1 MKYMKFF
8 KEKLNKKIF
17 IGICISLFV
26 IVLGLFVYTGRAY
39 GSQAMNA
46 MYLSAEFKGEYKI
59 ADGDW
64 QPYVKGKHIPADKG
78 DVTLKG
84 CFQLFFPTT
93 GEVLGKAPEGTI
105 LAFYFNHIGGEVS
118 EGTDEFRPFDAES
131 NLIGEDLCGKLY
143 IGYVCKGADEITIRL
158 KNPHKFGNP
167 RAVDDFLDNL
177 STYGGTD
184 FERDTLNRGSTH
196 RILGIALVL
205 FAFMLLGTAIFSM
218 LIHIK
223 GSSNLWLVGFG
234 VFCAGIYFL
243 FKAHGV
249 MFFSEIIKFNTRMV
263 VGSMMLYML
272 AITAVTVGWLQET
285 AKKAGNFLT
294 FFTLLS
300 DMTLMMIPVFSDIKF
315 YDILPAWALVQGVTC
330 VVTIVLFALGIAKR
344 TKNEKIICSFSV
356 LPMISFIFDV
366 MGTRLGLWQG
376 GLVSEIVFIAIFA
389 LSLVVLLKV
398 VPQNL
403 NAAIRARELEA
414 EKMILNAKLAE
425 SRIATMISQIQPHF
439 IYNTLGTIEQLC
451 ITEPKEASKLVRNFS
466 LYLRGNFSELDNVKP
481 IRFSEEMNHVKH
493 YTDIEQV
500 RFPDMT
506 IQYDLRSVEFLLPAL
521 SVQPL
526 VENAIKHGLMGLEE
540 GGIVTISAYET
551 NEYYVV
557 EVTDDG
563 VGFDMNAGYDET
575 KHVGIKNIR
584 GRIEAMCGGTLT
596 IESEIGKG
604 TKATIRIP
612 REAAENDSDNG

>member
-1 MKYMKFF
+1 MKFL
-8 KEKLNKKIF
+8 KEKSNKKIF
-17 IGICISLFV
+17 IGICISLLA
-26 IVLGLFVYTGRAY
+26 IVLCFFVYTGRDY
-39 GSQAMNA
+39 GNQAMNA
-46 MYLSAEFKGEYKI
+46 LYLSAEFQGEYKVS
-59 ADGDW
+59 DGDW
-64 QPYVKGKHIPADKG
+64 QPYVKGEHIPANKG

-84 CFQLFFPTT
+84 NFQLFVPTT
-93 GEVLGKAPEGTI
+93 GEIVGNAQEGTI

-118 EGTDEFRPFDAES
+118 EGGEEFRPFDAES
-131 NLIGEDLCGKLY
+131 NLVGEDLCGKMY
-143 IGYVCKGADEITIRL
+143 IGYECKGAEEIQIRL

-167 RAVDDFLDNL
+167 GAVDDFLNNL

-184 FERDTLNRGSTH
+184 FERDMLNRGSAH
-196 RILGIALVL
+196 RILGIALIL
-205 FAFMLLGTAIFSM
+205 FAFMLLGTSIFSM

-223 GSSNLWLVGFG
+223 GSSNLWFVGFC

-249 MFFSEIIKFNTRMV
+249 MFFSEIIKFNTRML

-272 AITAVTVGWLQET
+272 AITAVIACFLQGKAKRIGSSLTVFALFSNLAFMMT
-285 AKKAGNFLT
+285 P
-294 FFTLLS
+294 LLFN
-300 DMTLMMIPVFSDIKF
+300 VKF
-315 YDILPAWALVQGVTC
+315 YDTLPVWGAVQSAICIVM
-330 VVTIVLFALGIAKR
+330 VVLLALGFAKAD
-344 TKNEKIICSFSV
+344 KNEKIFSFFGMLS
-356 LPMISFIFDV
+356 MISFIFDV
-366 MGTRLGLWQG
+366 AGTGLGLWQG
-376 GLVSEIVFIAIFA
+376 GLVSEVVFLLIFVA
-389 LSLVVLLKV
+389 SLIVLLKV

-403 NAAIRARELEA
+403 NASIRARELEA
-414 EKMILNAKLAE
+414 EKIILNAELTE
-425 SRIATMISQIQPHF
+425 SRISTMISQIQPHF

-451 ITEPKEASKLVRNFS
+451 ITEPKAASKLVRNFS
-466 LYLRGNFSELDNVKP
+466 LYLRGNFSELDNAKP
-481 IRFSEEMNHVKH
+481 ITFSREMNHVKY

-551 NEYYVV
+551 EKYYVV

-584 GRIEAMCGGTLT
+584 GRIEAMCAGTLT
-596 IESEIGKG
+596 IESKIGSG
-604 TKATIRIP
+604 TKATIKIP
-612 REAAENDSDNG
+612 KEAIENDSNNS

>member
-1 MKYMKFF
+1 MKSL

-17 IGICISLFV
+17 IGICISLLAV
-26 IVLGLFVYTGRAY
+26 VLCFFVYTGRDY

-46 MYLSAEFKGEYKI
+46 LYLSAEFQGEYKV

-64 QPYVKGKHIPADKG
+64 QPYIKGEHIPADKG
-78 DVTLKG
+78 DVTLRG
-84 CFQLFFPTT
+84 NFQLYVPTT
-93 GEVLGKAPEGTI
+93 GEVVGNASEGTI

-118 EGTDEFRPFDAES
+118 EGGEEFRPFDAES
-131 NLIGEDLCGKLY
+131 NLIGEDLCGKMY
-143 IGYVCKGADEITIRL
+143 IGYECKGAEEITIKL

-167 RAVDDFLDNL
+167 GAVDDFLNNL
-177 STYGGTD
+177 NTYGGTD
-184 FERDTLNRGSTH
+184 FERDTLNRGSLH
-196 RILGIALVL
+196 RILGIALIL
-205 FAFMLLGTAIFSM
+205 FAFMILGTAIFSM

-223 GSSNLWLVGFG
+223 GSKNLWLVGSG

-249 MFFSEIIKFNTRMV
+249 MFFSEIIKFNTRMMI
-263 VGSMMLYML
+263 GSMMLYML
-272 AITAVTVGWLQET
+272 AITAVIADWLQGK
-285 AKKAGNFLT
+285 AKMVGSSLTVFALFSNLVFMMAPEFL
-294 FFTLLS
+294 
-300 DMTLMMIPVFSDIKF
+300 DVKF
-315 YDILPAWALVQGVTC
+315 YDTLPVWVALQSAIC
-330 VVTIVLFALGIAKR
+330 VVMIVLLALRFAKGD
-344 TKNEKIICSFSV
+344 KNAKIISFFAM
-356 LPMISFIFDV
+356 LPMISFIIDV
-366 MGTRLGLWQG
+366 TGIDFGLWQG
-376 GLVSEIVFIAIFA
+376 GLISEATFILIFA
-389 LSLVVLLKV
+389 FSLIVLLKV

-414 EKMILNAKLAE
+414 EKMILNAELTE

-466 LYLRGNFSELDNVKP
+466 LYLRGNFSELDNAKP
-481 IRFSEEMNHVKH
+481 IRFSQEMNHVKH

-551 NEYYVV
+551 KESYVV

-584 GRIEAMCGGTLT
+584 GRIEAMCGGALT

-612 REAAENDSDNG
+612 KEAGEYDSNNS

>member
-1 MKYMKFF
+1 MKSI

-17 IGICISLFV
+17 IGICISLV
-26 IVLGLFVYTGRAY
+26 AIVLCFFVYTGRDY
-39 GSQAMNA
+39 GNQAMNA
-46 MYLSAEFKGEYKI
+46 LYLSAEFRGEYKV

-64 QPYVKGKHIPADKG
+64 KPYVKGEHIPADKG

-84 CFQLFFPTT
+84 NFQLFVPTT
-93 GEVLGKAPEGTI
+93 GEVVGNATEGTI

-118 EGTDEFRPFDAES
+118 EGGEELRPFDAES
-131 NLIGEDLCGKLY
+131 NLIGEDLCGKMY
-143 IGYVCKGADEITIRL
+143 IGYECKGAEEITIKL

-167 RAVDDFLDNL
+167 GAVDDFLNNL

-184 FERDTLNRGSTH
+184 FERDTLNRGSAH
-196 RILGIALVL
+196 RILGIALIL
-205 FAFMLLGTAIFSM
+205 FAFMILGTAIFSM

-223 GSSNLWLVGFG
+223 GSKNLWLVGLG
-234 VFCAGIYFL
+234 VFSAGVYFL

-249 MFFSEIIKFNTRMV
+249 MFFSEIIKFNTRML

-272 AITAVTVGWLQET
+272 AITAVTVGFLQGK
-285 AKKAGNFLT
+285 AKIVGSSLT
-294 FFTLLS
+294 VIALFS
-300 DMTLMMIPVFSDIKF
+300 DLALMMAPIVSDVKF
-315 YDILPAWALVQGVTC
+315 YDTLPVWSAVQSVICIVMTVLLALR
-330 VVTIVLFALGIAKR
+330 FAKGD
-344 TKNEKIICSFSV
+344 KNEKMLVVFGV
-356 LPMISFIFDV
+356 LPMLSFIVDV
-366 MGTRLGLWQG
+366 TGTGLGLATG
-376 GLVSEIVFIAIFA
+376 GIVSEIVFILIFA
-389 LSLVVLLKV
+389 FSLIVLLKV

-403 NAAIRARELEA
+403 NATIRARELET
-414 EKMILNAKLAE
+414 EKMILNAKLTE

-466 LYLRGNFSELDNVKP
+466 LYLRGNFGELDNAKP
-481 IRFSEEMNHVKH
+481 ITFSQEMNHVKH

-551 NEYYVV
+551 KEYYVV

-563 VGFDMNAGYDET
+563 VGFDMDAGYDET
-575 KHVGIKNIR
+575 KHVGMKNIR
-584 GRIEAMCGGTLT
+584 GRIEAMCGGSLT

-612 REAAENDSDNG
+612 KEATENDSNNG

>member
-1 MKYMKFF
+1 MKSIKQNT
-8 KEKLNKKIF
+8 NKKIF
-17 IGICISLFV
+17 IGICISLLA
-26 IVLGLFVYTGRAY
+26 IVLCFFVYAGRDY

-46 MYLSAEFKGEYKI
+46 LYLSAEFQGEYKV

-64 QPYVKGKHIPADKG
+64 YPYVKGEHIPADKG
-78 DVTLKG
+78 EVTLKG
-84 CFQLFFPTT
+84 NFQLFVPTT
-93 GEVLGKAPEGTI
+93 GEIVGKPSEGTI

-118 EGTDEFRPFDAES
+118 EGGEEFRLFDAES
-131 NLIGEDLCGKLY
+131 NLIGEDMCGKMY
-143 IGYVCKGADEITIRL
+143 IGYVCKGAEEFTIKL

-167 RAVDDFLDNL
+167 GAVDDFLNNL

-184 FERDTLNRGSTH
+184 FERDTLNRGSAH
-196 RILGIALVL
+196 RILGIALIL

-223 GSSNLWLVGFG
+223 GNSNLWLVGFC

-249 MFFSEIIKFNTRMV
+249 MFFSEIIKFNTRML

-272 AITAVTVGWLQET
+272 AITAVITGWLGGK
-285 AKKAGNFLT
+285 AKRVGINLT
-294 FFTLLS
+294 VFALFSNLAF
-300 DMTLMMIPVFSDIKF
+300 MMAPAFSDVKF
-315 YDILPAWALVQGVTC
+315 YDTLPVWSAVQGVIC
-330 VVTIVLFALGIAKR
+330 IVMIVLLALHFAKGD
-344 TKNEKIICSFSV
+344 KNEKILSSFGM
-356 LPMISFIFDV
+356 LPMISYIIDV
-366 MGTRLGLWQG
+366 AGTGFGLWQG
-376 GLVSEIVFIAIFA
+376 GLISEVVFTLVFVA
-389 LSLVVLLKV
+389 SLIVLLKV

-403 NAAIRARELEA
+403 NAAIIARELEA
-414 EKMILNAKLAE
+414 EKMILNAKLTE
-425 SRIATMISQIQPHF
+425 SRISTMISQIQPHF

-451 ITEPKEASKLVRNFS
+451 ITEPKAASKLVRNFS
-466 LYLRGNFSELDNVKP
+466 LYLRGNFSELDNAKP
-481 IRFSEEMNHVKH
+481 ITFSQEMNHVKH

-540 GGIVTISAYET
+540 GGIVTISAYEAKK
-551 NEYYVV
+551 YYMV

-563 VGFDMNAGYDET
+563 VGFDMSAGYDET

-596 IESEIGKG
+596 IESKIGSG
-604 TKATIRIP
+604 TKATLRIP
-612 REAAENDSDNG
+612 KEATENDSNNS

>member
-1 MKYMKFF
+1 MKTVKEAF
-8 KEKLNKKIF
+8 KNKIF
-17 IGICISLFV
+17 IGICISLLA
-26 IVLGLFVYTGRAY
+26 IVLCFFVYTGRNY

-46 MYLSAEFKGEYKI
+46 LYLSAEFQGEYKV

-64 QPYVKGKHIPADKG
+64 QPYVKGQHIPANKG

-84 CFQLFFPTT
+84 HFQLFVPTT
-93 GEVLGKAPEGTI
+93 GEIVGNAEEGTV

-118 EGTDEFRPFDAES
+118 EGGDDFRPFDAEYD
-131 NLIGEDLCGKLY
+131 LIGEDLCGEMY
-143 IGYVCKGADEITIRL
+143 IGYVCKGADEITIKL
-158 KNPHKFGNP
+158 KNPHKFGNAE
-167 RAVDDFLDNL
+167 AVDDFLNNL

-184 FERDTLNRGSTH
+184 FERDTLNRGSFH
-196 RILGIALVL
+196 RILGIALIL

-223 GSSNLWLVGFG
+223 GSKNLWLVGFG

-249 MFFSEIIKFNTRMV
+249 MFFSEIIKFNTRMMI
-263 VGSMMLYML
+263 GSMMLYML
-272 AITAVTVGWLQET
+272 AITAIIAGWLQGGT
-285 AKKAGNFLT
+285 KKVGISLAVIA
-294 FFTLLS
+294 LLS
-300 DMTLMMIPVFSDIKF
+300 ILSCMIAPTVTDVKF
-315 YDILPAWALVQGVTC
+315 YDTLPVWSAVQSVIC
-330 VVTIVLFALGIAKR
+330 IVMIVLLALHFAKGD
-344 TKNEKIICSFSV
+344 KNEKILSV
-356 LPMISFIFDV
+356 FGILPMLSFILDSF
-366 MGTRLGLWQG
+366 GKGFGLWQG
-376 GLVSEIVFIAIFA
+376 GLISEDIFILVFVVSLI
-389 LSLVVLLKV
+389 VLLRV

-403 NAAIRARELEA
+403 NGAIRARELEA
-414 EKMILNAKLAE
+414 EKMILNAKLTE

-451 ITEPKEASKLVRNFS
+451 ITEPKAASKLVRNFS
-466 LYLRGNFSELDNVKP
+466 LYLRGNFSELDNAKP
-481 IRFSEEMNHVKH
+481 IRFSQEMNHVKH

-551 NEYYVV
+551 KESYVV

-563 VGFDMNAGYDET
+563 VGFDMSVGYDET

-596 IESEIGKG
+596 IESEIGSG
-604 TKATIRIP
+604 TKATIKIP
-612 REAAENDSDNG
+612 KEAQDYDSNNS

>member
-1 MKYMKFF
+1 MNAMKLK
-8 KEKLNKKIF
+8 KENLKNRIF
-17 IGICISLFV
+17 VGICISLLV
-26 IVLGLFVYTGRAY
+26 IVLCTFVYTGRNF
-39 GSQAMNA
+39 GNQAMNA
-46 MYLSAEFKGEYKI
+46 MYLSAEFQGEYKV

-64 QPYVKGKHIPADKG
+64 QPYVKGKHIPANQG

-84 CFQLFFPTT
+84 NFKLFVPTS
-93 GEVLGKAPEGTI
+93 GEVVGNASEGTI
-105 LAFYFNHIGGEVS
+105 LAFYFNHIGGEIS
-118 EGTDEFRPFDAES
+118 EDGETFRPFDAES
-131 NLIGEDLCGKLY
+131 NLIGEDLCGKMY
-143 IGYVCKGADEITIRL
+143 IGYECTGAEEITIRL

-167 RAVDDFLDNL
+167 DAVDDFLNNL
-177 STYGGTD
+177 STYGGTV
-184 FERDTLNRGSTH
+184 FERDTLNRGSAH
-196 RILGIALVL
+196 RILGIALIL

-223 GSSNLWLVGFG
+223 ESKNLWLVGFG
-234 VFCAGIYFL
+234 TFSAGIYFL

-263 VGSMMLYML
+263 TGSMMLYML
-272 AITAVTVGWLQET
+272 PVTAVIATWLKDKSKTVGNILT
-285 AKKAGNFLT
+285 AIALFLNLACMLAPT
-294 FFTLLS
+294 
-300 DMTLMMIPVFSDIKF
+300 VSDIKF
-315 YDILPAWALVQGVTC
+315 YDTLPVWASVQSVIC
-330 VVTIVLFALGIAKR
+330 VAMAVLLAIRIAKGE
-344 TKNEKIICSFSV
+344 KGEKILAAFAM
-356 LPMISFIFDV
+356 LPMISFVIDAL
-366 MGTRLGLWQG
+366 GTWFGLWQG
-376 GLVSEIVFIAIFA
+376 GIVSEFVFIVIFVA
-389 LSLVVLLKV
+389 SLIVLLKV

-414 EKMILNAKLAE
+414 EKMILNAKLTE
-425 SRIATMISQIQPHF
+425 NRIATMISQIQPHF

-481 IRFSEEMNHVKH
+481 IRFSQEMNHVKH

-526 VENAIKHGLMGLEE
+526 VENAIKHGLMGLEK
-540 GGIVTISAYET
+540 GGIVTISAFET
-551 NEYYVV
+551 DDSYFV

-575 KHVGIKNIR
+575 RHVGIKNIR

-596 IESEIGKG
+596 IESQIGKG

-612 REAAENDSDNG
+612 KEGTENDSNNS

>member
-1 MKYMKFF
+1 MKPT
-8 KEKLNKKIF
+8 KETTKKKIW
-17 IGICISLFV
+17 IGICVSLLA
-26 IVLGLFVYTGRAY
+26 IVLCFFICAGREY

-46 MYLSAEFKGEYKI
+46 MYLSARFQGEYQI
-59 ADGDW
+59 GDGVW
-64 QPYVKGKHIPADKG
+64 KPYVEGEHIPANQG

-84 CFQLFFPTT
+84 HFQLYVPTT
-93 GEVLGKAPEGTI
+93 GEIVGKAEEGTV

-118 EGTDEFRPFDAES
+118 ESGGEFRPFDAE
-131 NLIGEDLCGKLY
+131 IDIAGEDMCGEMY
-143 IGYVCKGADEITIRL
+143 IGYVCQGAEEITIKL
-158 KNPHKFGNP
+158 KNPHSFGNP
-167 RAVDDFLDNL
+167 NAVDDFLNHL

-184 FERDTLNRGSTH
+184 FERDMLNRGGMD
-196 RILGIALVL
+196 RIFGIVL
-205 FAFMLLGTAIFSM
+205 ILFSFMVLGTAIFAM

-223 GSSNLWLVGFG
+223 GNGKLWLIGFS

-249 MFFSEIIKFNTRMV
+249 MFFSEIIKFNTRML

-272 AITAVTVGWLQET
+272 AITTVIAGLLRDK
-285 AKKAGNFLT
+285 AKKVGIGLT
-294 FFTLLS
+294 
-300 DMTLMMIPVFSDIKF
+300 VFVLFANMAFMLAPAVFHIKF
-315 YDILPAWALVQGVTC
+315 YDTLPAWSAVQS
-330 VVTIVLFALGIAKR
+330 VVCFVMIVLLARCFAKGN
-344 TKNEKIICSFSV
+344 KNEKLLSV
-356 LPMISFIFDV
+356 FGMLLMISFVLDV
-366 MGTRLGLWQG
+366 AGTGLGFWQG
-376 GLVSEIVFIAIFA
+376 GMISVVVFILLFLA
-389 LSLVVLLKV
+389 SLILLLKI

-403 NAAIRARELEA
+403 NAAIRARELET

-425 SRIATMISQIQPHF
+425 SRISTMISQIQPHF

-481 IRFSEEMNHVKH
+481 IPFSQEMNHVKH

-551 NEYYVV
+551 KESYVV

-563 VGFDMNAGYDET
+563 VGFDMNVGYDET

-584 GRIEAMCGGTLT
+584 GRIEAMCAGTLT
-596 IESEIGKG
+596 IESELGKG

-612 REAAENDSDNG
+612 REVAEHDRNYRG

>member
-1 MKYMKFF
+1 MKS
-8 KEKLNKKIF
+8 NKDNLKNRIF
-17 IGICISLFV
+17 IGICISLLA
-26 IVLGLFVYTGRAY
+26 IVLCTFVYTGRNY

-46 MYLSAEFKGEYKI
+46 LYLSVEFQGEYKV

-64 QPYVKGKHIPADKG
+64 QPYVKGQHIPANKG

-84 CFQLFFPTT
+84 HFQLFVPTT
-93 GEVLGKAPEGTI
+93 GEIVGNAQEGTV

-118 EGTDEFRPFDAES
+118 EGGEEFRPFDAEYD
-131 NLIGEDLCGKLY
+131 LIGEDLCGKMY
-143 IGYVCKGADEITIRL
+143 IGYECKGADEITIRL
-158 KNPHKFGNP
+158 KNPHKFGNSGT
-167 RAVDDFLDNL
+167 VDDFLNNL

-184 FERDTLNRGSTH
+184 FERDTLNRGSAH
-196 RILGIALVL
+196 RILGIALIL

-223 GSSNLWLVGFG
+223 GSSNLWLIGTG

-249 MFFSEIIKFNTRMV
+249 MFFSEIIKFNTRMMI
-263 VGSMMLYML
+263 GSMMLYML
-272 AITAVTVGWLQET
+272 AITAIIASWLQGGT
-285 AKKAGNFLT
+285 KKVGISLAVLA
-294 FFTLLS
+294 LLS
-300 DMTLMMIPVFSDIKF
+300 ILSCMIAPTVTDVKF
-315 YDILPAWALVQGVTC
+315 YDTLPVWSSVQSVICIVMTVLLALHFAKGNKSEKILSTFGILPMLSF
-330 VVTIVLFALGIAKR
+330 VLD
-344 TKNEKIICSFSV
+344 SF
-356 LPMISFIFDV
+356 
-366 MGTRLGLWQG
+366 GTGFGLWQG
-376 GLVSEIVFIAIFA
+376 GLISEVVFILIFVA
-389 LSLVVLLKV
+389 SLIVLLKV

-414 EKMILNAKLAE
+414 EKMILNAKLTE

-481 IRFSEEMNHVKH
+481 IRFSQEMNHVKH

-551 NEYYVV
+551 EKYYVV

-596 IESEIGKG
+596 IESKIGSG
-604 TKATIRIP
+604 TKATIKIP
-612 REAAENDSDNG
+612 KEVAENDSNNS

>member
-1 MKYMKFF
+1 MKFL
-8 KEKLNKKIF
+8 KEKSNKKIL
-17 IGICISLFV
+17 IGICISLLA
-26 IVLGLFVYTGRAY
+26 IVLCFFVYTGRDY
-39 GSQAMNA
+39 GNQAMNA
-46 MYLSAEFKGEYKI
+46 LYLSAEFQGEYKVE
-59 ADGDW
+59 DGNW
-64 QPYVKGKHIPADKG
+64 QPYVKGEHIPADKG

-84 CFQLFFPTT
+84 NFRLFVPTT
-93 GEVLGKAPEGTI
+93 GEIVGIAQEGTV

-118 EGTDEFRPFDAES
+118 EGGEEFRPFDAES
-131 NLIGEDLCGKLY
+131 NLIGEDLCGKMY
-143 IGYVCKGADEITIRL
+143 IGYVLSGADEITIRL
-158 KNPHKFGNP
+158 KNPHKFGNAG
-167 RAVDDFLDNL
+167 AVDDFLNNL
-177 STYGGTD
+177 NTYGGTD
-184 FERDTLNRGSTH
+184 FERDMLNRGSAH
-196 RILGIALVL
+196 RILGIALIL

-223 GSSNLWLVGFG
+223 GNSNLWLVGLC
-234 VFCAGIYFL
+234 VFCAGVYFL

-249 MFFSEIIKFNTRMV
+249 MFFSEIIKFNTRMTIC
-263 VGSMMLYML
+263 SMMLYML
-272 AITAVTVGWLQET
+272 AITAVIVGWLQGR
-285 AKKAGNFLT
+285 AKKIGISLAVFAL
-294 FFTLLS
+294 FSILAF
-300 DMTLMMIPVFSDIKF
+300 MMAPEFSDVKF
-315 YDILPAWALVQGVTC
+315 YDTLPVWSAVQSVICFVMIILLV
-330 VVTIVLFALGIAKR
+330 LHFAKGD
-344 TKNEKIICSFSV
+344 KNEKLLASFGV
-356 LPMISFIFDV
+356 LPMISFILDV
-366 MGTRLGLWQG
+366 AGTGLSLWQG
-376 GLVSEIVFIAIFA
+376 GLISEGIFILIFVA
-389 LSLVVLLKV
+389 SLIVLLKV

-414 EKMILNAKLAE
+414 EKMILNAKLTE

-451 ITEPKEASKLVRNFS
+451 ITEPKAASKLVRNFS
-466 LYLRGNFSELDNVKP
+466 LYLRGNFSELDNAKP
-481 IRFSEEMNHVKH
+481 ITFSQEMNHVKH

-551 NEYYVV
+551 EKYYVV

-584 GRIEAMCGGTLT
+584 GRIETMCGGSLN
-596 IESEIGKG
+596 IESKIGSG
-604 TKATIRIP
+604 TRATIKIP
-612 REAAENDSDNG
+612 KEAQDCDSDNS

>member
-1 MKYMKFF
+1 MKFT
-8 KEKLNKKIF
+8 KEKINKKIF
-17 IGICISLFV
+17 IGICISLLA
-26 IVLGLFVYTGRAY
+26 IVLCFFVYTGRDY

-46 MYLSAEFKGEYKI
+46 LYFSAEFQGEYKV

-64 QPYVKGKHIPADKG
+64 QPYVKGQHIPANKG

-84 CFQLFFPTT
+84 HFQLFVPTT
-93 GEVLGKAPEGTI
+93 GEIVGNAQEGTV
-105 LAFYFNHIGGEVS
+105 LAFYFNHIAGEVS
-118 EGTDEFRPFDAES
+118 EGGKTFRPFDAEYD
-131 NLIGEDLCGKLY
+131 LIGEDLCGKMY
-143 IGYVCKGADEITIRL
+143 IGYECKGAEEITIKL

-167 RAVDDFLDNL
+167 GAVDDFLNNL

-184 FERDTLNRGSTH
+184 FERDTLNRGSFH
-196 RILGIALVL
+196 RILGIALIL

-218 LIHIK
+218 LIRIK
-223 GSSNLWLVGFG
+223 GSKNLWLVGFG

-263 VGSMMLYML
+263 TGSMMLYML
-272 AITAVTVGWLQET
+272 SITAVIADWLQGK
-285 AKKAGNFLT
+285 AKRVGSCLT
-294 FFTLLS
+294 VLALLS
-300 DMTLMMIPVFSDIKF
+300 NMALMMAPVFSDVKF
-315 YDILPAWALVQGVTC
+315 YDTLPVWATVQSAVC
-330 VVTIVLFALGIAKR
+330 IAMIVLLALRFAKGD
-344 TKNEKIICSFSV
+344 KNAKIISFFAM

-366 MGTRLGLWQG
+366 AGTGLSLWQG
-376 GLVSEIVFIAIFA
+376 GLISEATFILIFA
-389 LSLVVLLKV
+389 FSLIVLLKV

-414 EKMILNAKLAE
+414 EKMILNAKLTE

-466 LYLRGNFSELDNVKP
+466 LYLRGNFSELDNAKP
-481 IRFSEEMNHVKH
+481 IRFSQEMNHVKH

-551 NEYYVV
+551 ENSYVV

-575 KHVGIKNIR
+575 RHVGIKNIR
-584 GRIEAMCGGTLT
+584 GRIEAMCNGTLT

-604 TKATIRIP
+604 AKATIRIP
-612 REAAENDSDNG
+612 KEAGDYDSNNS

>member
-1 MKYMKFF
+1 MKYFNENMK
-8 KEKLNKKIF
+8 NKIF
-17 IGICISLFV
+17 AGICIFIFAIILCV
-26 IVLGLFVYTGRAY
+26 FVYTGRNY

-46 MYLSAEFKGEYKI
+46 LYLSAEFKGEYKV

-64 QPYVKGKHIPADKG
+64 NPYVKGKHIPSDKG

-84 CFQLFFPTT
+84 NFQLFVPTT
-93 GEVLGKAPEGTI
+93 GEVVGNASEGTI

-118 EGTDEFRPFDAES
+118 EGGEEFRPFDTES
-131 NLIGEDLCGKLY
+131 NLIGEDLCGKMY
-143 IGYVCKGADEITIRL
+143 IGYVCKGAKEIIIKL
-158 KNPHKFGNP
+158 KNPHKFGNSG
-167 RAVDDFLDNL
+167 AVDDFLNNL

-184 FERDTLNRGSTH
+184 FERDTLNRGSAH
-196 RILGIALVL
+196 RILGIALIL
-205 FAFMLLGTAIFSM
+205 FAFMILGTAIFSM

-223 GSSNLWLVGFG
+223 GSKNLWLVGFG

-249 MFFSEIIKFNTRMV
+249 MFFSEIIKFNTRML
-263 VGSMMLYML
+263 VGSTMLYML
-272 AITAVTVGWLQET
+272 AITAVTSIWLRGKAKIT
-285 AKKAGNFLT
+285 AHILT
-294 FFTLLS
+294 AFDLFS
-300 DMTLMMIPVFSDIKF
+300 NAAFMMAPIISDIKF
-315 YDILPAWALVQGVTC
+315 YDTLPLWAGVQGVIC
-330 VVTIVLFALGIAKR
+330 VVMIVLIALRFAKGDK
-344 TKNEKIICSFSV
+344 KVKIISIFFM
-356 LPMISFIFDV
+356 LPMISFILDIIGVRF
-366 MGTRLGLWQG
+366 GLCQS
-376 GLVSEIVFIAIFA
+376 GLVSEITFILIFVV
-389 LSLVVLLKV
+389 SLVVLLKV

-403 NAAIRARELEA
+403 NATIRARELEA
-414 EKMILNAKLAE
+414 EKMILNAKLTE

-451 ITEPKEASKLVRNFS
+451 ITDSGEASKLVRNFS
-466 LYLRGNFSELDNVKP
+466 LYLRGNFSELDNAKP
-481 IRFSEEMNHVKH
+481 IRFSQEMNHVKH

-500 RFPDMT
+500 RFPDIT

-526 VENAIKHGLMGLEE
+526 VENAIKHGLMGLEK

-551 NEYYVV
+551 EDSYVV

-563 VGFDMNAGYDET
+563 VGFDMDAGYDET
-575 KHVGIKNIR
+575 RHVGIKNIR
-584 GRIEAMCGGTLT
+584 GRIDAMCNGTLT

-612 REAAENDSDNG
+612 REAKKNDSNNS

>member
-1 MKYMKFF
+1 MKFI
-8 KEKLNKKIF
+8 KDKLNEKIF
-17 IGICISLFV
+17 VGICISLLAV
-26 IVLGLFVYTGRAY
+26 VLCFFVYTGRDY
-39 GSQAMNA
+39 GNQAMNA
-46 MYLSAEFKGEYKI
+46 LYLSAEFQGEYKV
-59 ADGDW
+59 ADGEW
-64 QPYVKGKHIPADKG
+64 QPYVKGEHIPADKG

-84 CFQLFFPTT
+84 NFQLFVPTT
-93 GEVLGKAPEGTI
+93 GEIVGNAQEGTV

-118 EGTDEFRPFDAES
+118 EDGKNFRPFDAES
-131 NLIGEDLCGKLY
+131 NLIGEDLCGKMY
-143 IGYVCKGADEITIRL
+143 IGYVCSGADEITIRL
-158 KNPHKFGNP
+158 KNPHKFGNSE
-167 RAVDDFLDNL
+167 AVDDFLNNL

-184 FERDTLNRGSTH
+184 FERDTLNRGSAH
-196 RILGIALVL
+196 RIFGIALIL

-223 GSSNLWLVGFG
+223 GIKNLWLVGFG
-234 VFCAGIYFL
+234 IFCAGIYFL

-249 MFFSEIIKFNTRMV
+249 MFFSEIIKFNTRMLV
-263 VGSMMLYML
+263 ASMMLYMFT
-272 AITAVTVGWLQET
+272 ITAVIAGWLEG
-285 AKKAGNFLT
+285 KSKLVGSSLT
-294 FFTLLS
+294 VFSLFSNLAFMLT
-300 DMTLMMIPVFSDIKF
+300 PVFSDIKF
-315 YDILPAWALVQGVTC
+315 YDTLPIWSALQSVICIVMT
-330 VVTIVLFALGIAKR
+330 VLIVLHFIKGA
-344 TKNEKIICSFSV
+344 KNEKMLSV
-356 LPMISFIFDV
+356 IGILPMISFVLDSF
-366 MGTRLGLWQG
+366 GTGFGFWQG
-376 GLVSEIVFIAIFA
+376 GLVSEVTFILIFA
-389 LSLVVLLKV
+389 FSLIILLKF

-403 NAAIRARELEA
+403 NGAIRARELEA
-414 EKMILNAKLAE
+414 EKMILNAKLTE

-451 ITEPKEASKLVRNFS
+451 ITEPDAASKLVRNFS
-466 LYLRGNFSELDNVKP
+466 LYLRGNFSELDNAKP
-481 IRFSEEMNHVKH
+481 IRFSQEMNHVKH

-526 VENAIKHGLMGLEE
+526 VENAIKHGLMGLEK

-551 NEYYVV
+551 EKFYVV

-563 VGFDMNAGYDET
+563 VGFDMSAGYDES

-584 GRIEAMCGGTLT
+584 GRIEAMCDGTLT

-612 REAAENDSDNG
+612 REETENDSNNS

>member
-1 MKYMKFF
+1 MKSN
-8 KEKLNKKIF
+8 KENLSNKIF
-17 IGICISLFV
+17 VGICIFLLA
-26 IVLGLFVYTGRAY
+26 IVLCTFVYTGRQY
-39 GSQAMNA
+39 GGQAMNA
-46 MYLSAEFKGEYKI
+46 MYLSAEFQGEYKV

-64 QPYVKGKHIPADKG
+64 QPYVKGKHIPANKG

-84 CFQLFFPTT
+84 HFQLFVPTT
-93 GEVLGKAPEGTI
+93 GEIVGIAEEGTV

-118 EGTDEFRPFDAES
+118 EDGKNFRPFDAEFD
-131 NLIGEDLCGKLY
+131 LIGEDLCGKMY
-143 IGYVCKGADEITIRL
+143 IGYECSGDEEITIRL

-167 RAVDDFLDNL
+167 GAVDDFFNNL

-184 FERDTLNRGSTH
+184 FERDTLNRGSFY
-196 RILGIALVL
+196 RILGIALIL
-205 FAFMLLGTAIFSM
+205 FSFMILGTAIFSM

-223 GSSNLWLVGFG
+223 ESKNLWFVGVGTFS
-234 VFCAGIYFL
+234 VGIYFL
-243 FKAHGV
+243 FNAHGV
-249 MFFSEIIKFNTRMV
+249 VYFSEIIKFNTRMV
-263 VGSMMLYML
+263 AGSIMLYML
-272 AITAVTVGWLQET
+272 SITAVITEWLKGKSKIIGSSLTVFAL
-285 AKKAGNFLT
+285 FSI
-294 FFTLLS
+294 LS
-300 DMTLMMIPVFSDIKF
+300 CMIAPIVSSVKF
-315 YDILPAWALVQGVTC
+315 YDTIPIWALVQSAIC
-330 VVTIVLFALGIAKR
+330 IVMTALLVLRIAKGD
-344 TKNEKIICSFSV
+344 KKEKMISAFAM
-356 LPMISFIFDV
+356 LPMISFIIDV
-366 MGTRLGLWQG
+366 TGIGFGLWQG
-376 GLVSEIVFIAIFA
+376 GIVSEVIFILIFVTA
-389 LSLVVLLKV
+389 VIVLLKV

-403 NAAIRARELEA
+403 NAAIRARKLEA
-414 EKMILNAKLAE
+414 EKLILKAELTE

-451 ITEPKEASKLVRNFS
+451 ITNPAEASKLVRNFS

-481 IRFSEEMNHVKH
+481 IRFSQEMNHVKH

-551 NEYYVV
+551 DDSYIV

-596 IESEIGKG
+596 VESKIGSG
-604 TKATIRIP
+604 TKATIKIP
-612 REAAENDSDNG
+612 KEVTENGSNNG

>member
-1 MKYMKFF
+1 MKSN
-8 KEKLNKKIF
+8 KENLKNKIF
-17 IGICISLFV
+17 IGICISLLA
-26 IVLGLFVYTGRAY
+26 IVLCTFVYSGRNY
-39 GSQAMNA
+39 GNQAMNA
-46 MYLSAEFKGEYKI
+46 LYFSAEFQGEYKV

-84 CFQLFFPTT
+84 NFQLYVPTT
-93 GEVLGKAPEGTI
+93 GEVVGNAAEGI
-105 LAFYFNHIGGEVS
+105 VLAFYFNHIGGEVS
-118 EGTDEFRPFDAES
+118 EGGEEFRPFDAEYE
-131 NLIGEDLCGKLY
+131 LIGEDMCGKMY
-143 IGYVCKGADEITIRL
+143 IGYMCKGADEITIKL
-158 KNPHKFGNP
+158 KNPHKFGNSG
-167 RAVDDFLDNL
+167 AVDDFLNNL

-184 FERDTLNRGSTH
+184 FERDMLNRGSAD
-196 RILGIALVL
+196 RILGIALIL
-205 FAFMLLGTAIFSM
+205 FAFMILGTAIFSM

-223 GSSNLWLVGFG
+223 GSNNLWLIGFS

-263 VGSMMLYML
+263 TGSMMLYML
-272 AITAVTVGWLQET
+272 AIIAVITGWLEGK
-285 AKKAGNFLT
+285 AKIVGT
-294 FFTLLS
+294 SFTVFALVS
-300 DMTLMMIPVFSDIKF
+300 DLAFMMAPEFSDVKF
-315 YDILPAWALVQGVTC
+315 YDTLPVWVTVQSVIC
-330 VVTIVLFALGIAKR
+330 VVMIVLLALRFAKGG
-344 TKNEKIICSFSV
+344 KNEKIISFFGV
-356 LPMISFIFDV
+356 LPMLSFIFDV
-366 MGTRLGLWQG
+366 TGTGLGLWQG
-376 GLVSEIVFIAIFA
+376 GLISEAAFMLIFVFSLIVF
-389 LSLVVLLKV
+389 LKV

-414 EKMILNAKLAE
+414 EKMILNAKLTE
-425 SRIATMISQIQPHF
+425 SRISIMISQIQPHF

-451 ITEPKEASKLVRNFS
+451 ITEPKAASKLVRNFS
-466 LYLRGNFSELDNVKP
+466 LYLRGNFSELDNKKP
-481 IRFSEEMNHVKH
+481 ITFSQEMNHVKY

-551 NEYYVV
+551 EKYYVV

-563 VGFDMNAGYDET
+563 VGFDMNVGYDET

-584 GRIEAMCGGTLT
+584 GRIKAMCGGTLT
-596 IESEIGKG
+596 IESKIGSG

-612 REAAENDSDNG
+612 KEGAENDSNNS

>member
-1 MKYMKFF
+1 MKSNE
-8 KEKLNKKIF
+8 EKLKNRIF
-17 IGICISLFV
+17 ISLCISLLV
-26 IVLGLFVYTGRAY
+26 TVLCFFVYTGRKY

-46 MYLSAEFKGEYKI
+46 LYLSAEFQGEYKV

-64 QPYVKGKHIPADKG
+64 QPYVKGEHIPADKG

-84 CFQLFFPTT
+84 HFQLFVPTT
-93 GEVLGKAPEGTI
+93 GEIVGNASEGTI

-118 EGTDEFRPFDAES
+118 EGGENWRPFDAEYDR
-131 NLIGEDLCGKLY
+131 IGEELCGKMY
-143 IGYVCKGADEITIRL
+143 IGYECRGADEITIKL
-158 KNPHKFGNP
+158 KNPHTFGNP
-167 RAVDDFLDNL
+167 CAVDDFLNNL
-177 STYGGTD
+177 STYGGTA
-184 FERDTLNRGSTH
+184 FERDTLNRGSAD
-196 RILGIALVL
+196 RILGIALIL

-218 LIHIK
+218 LIHIQGNK
-223 GSSNLWLVGFG
+223 NLWLVGVG

-249 MFFSEIIKFNTRMV
+249 MFFSEIIKFNTRMHI
-263 VGSMMLYML
+263 GSMMLYML
-272 AITAVTVGWLQET
+272 AITAVAVGFLVGRAKSAGGCLTVLVL
-285 AKKAGNFLT
+285 F
-294 FFTLLS
+294 S
-300 DMTLMMIPVFSDIKF
+300 DMALMLSPVFSDVKF
-315 YDILPAWALVQGVTC
+315 YDTLPIWSVVQS
-330 VVTIVLFALGIAKR
+330 VVCLSMIVLLAIRFARGDKNAKF
-344 TKNEKIICSFSV
+344 ISFFAM
-356 LPMISFIFDV
+356 LPMISFIADV
-366 MGTRLGLWQG
+366 VGTSLSLWQG
-376 GLVSEIVFIAIFA
+376 GLVSEIVFILIFA
-389 LSLVVLLKV
+389 LSLIVLLKV

-425 SRIATMISQIQPHF
+425 SRISTMISQIQPHF
-439 IYNTLGTIEQLC
+439 VYNTLGTIEQLC
-451 ITEPKEASKLVRNFS
+451 ITEPKAASKLVRNFS
-466 LYLRGNFSELDNVKP
+466 LYLRGNFSELNNAKP
-481 IRFSEEMNHVKH
+481 ITFSQEMNHVKY

-551 NEYYVV
+551 EKHYVV

-563 VGFDMNAGYDET
+563 VGFDMHAGYDET

-596 IESEIGKG
+596 IESKIGSG
-604 TKATIRIP
+604 TKATIKIP
-612 REAAENDSDNG
+612 REGEENDSNNGR

>member
-1 MKYMKFF
+1 MKFL
-8 KEKLNKKIF
+8 KEATLTKSF
-17 IGICISLFV
+17 TAICIFLFAAV
-26 IVLGLFVYTGRAY
+26 ISFFVYTATDY

-46 MYLSAEFKGEYKI
+46 MYLSAEFQGEYKV

-64 QPYVKGKHIPADKG
+64 HPYVKGGHIPADKG

-84 CFQLFFPTT
+84 NFRLFVPTT
-93 GEVLGKAPEGTI
+93 GEVLGTAPEGVV

-118 EGTDEFRPFDAES
+118 EGGQEFRPFDAEYD
-131 NLIGEDLCGKLY
+131 LAGEDMCGKMY
-143 IGYVCKGADEITIRL
+143 IGYECKGADEIVIRL

-167 RAVDDFLDNL
+167 GAVDDFLNNL

-184 FERDTLNRGSTH
+184 FERDVLNRGSAH
-196 RILGIALVL
+196 RIFGIALIL
-205 FAFMLLGTAIFSM
+205 FAFMLMGTAVFSM

-223 GSSNLWLVGFG
+223 DSMHLWVICLG
-234 VFCAGIYFL
+234 VFSAGIYFM

-249 MFFSEIIKFNTRMV
+249 MFFSEIIKFNTRMLI
-263 VGSMMLYML
+263 GSMMLYML
-272 AITAVTVGWLQET
+272 SITAVVSCWLCGKTKKVAVGLTVF
-285 AKKAGNFLT
+285 A
-294 FFTLLS
+294 LLS
-300 DMTLMMIPVFSDIKF
+300 DLAFMMVPVFSDIKF
-315 YDILPAWALVQGVTC
+315 YDILPVWSSVQGIIC
-330 VVTIVLFALGIAKR
+330 VVMIVFLALRFAKGN
-344 TKNEKIICSFSV
+344 KNEKILSAFV
-356 LPMISFIFDV
+356 MLPLISFVFDAA
-366 MGTRLGLWQG
+366 GTGIGLSAGWT
-376 GLVSEIVFIAIFA
+376 VSEAVFIFIFVA
-389 LSLVVLLKV
+389 SVIVLLKV
-398 VPQNL
+398 VPQNM

-414 EKMILNAKLAE
+414 EKVKLTSELTE
-425 SRIATMISQIQPHF
+425 SRIATLISQIQPHF

-451 ITEPKEASKLVRNFS
+451 ITEPSAASKLVRNFS

-481 IRFSEEMNHVKH
+481 IRFSQEMNHVKH

-506 IQYDLRSVEFLLPAL
+506 IRYDLRSVEFLLPAL

-551 NEYYVV
+551 DEFYVV

-563 VGFDMNAGYDET
+563 VGFDMNAGYDEAR
-575 KHVGIKNIR
+575 HVGIKNIR

-612 REAAENDSDNG
+612 KEAAENDSNNS

>member
-1 MKYMKFF
+1 MKSI

-17 IGICISLFV
+17 ICICISLLA
-26 IVLGLFVYTGRAY
+26 IVLCLFVYTGRDY

-46 MYLSAEFKGEYKI
+46 MYLSAEFQGEYKV
-59 ADGDW
+59 ADGSW
-64 QPYVKGKHIPADKG
+64 QPYIKGEHIPADKG

-84 CFQLFFPTT
+84 HFQLYVPTT
-93 GEVLGKAPEGTI
+93 GEIVGNAQEGTI
-105 LAFYFNHIGGEVS
+105 IAFYFNHIGGEVS
-118 EGTDEFRPFDAES
+118 EGGEEFRPFDAES
-131 NLIGEDLCGKLY
+131 NLIGEDLCGEMY
-143 IGYVCKGADEITIRL
+143 IGYLCKGAEEITIKL

-167 RAVDDFLDNL
+167 GAVDDFLNNL
-177 STYGGTD
+177 NTYGGTD
-184 FERDTLNRGSTH
+184 FERDMLNRGSAH
-196 RILGIALVL
+196 RILGIALIL

-218 LIHIK
+218 LVHIK
-223 GSSNLWLVGFG
+223 GSSNLWLVGFC

-249 MFFSEIIKFNTRMV
+249 MFFSEIIKFNTRMMT
-263 VGSMMLYML
+263 GSMMLYML
-272 AITAVTVGWLQET
+272 AITAIISAWLQGK
-285 AKKAGNFLT
+285 AKIAGSSLT
-294 FFTLLS
+294 VFSLFSNLAF
-300 DMTLMMIPVFSDIKF
+300 MMAPVFSDVKF
-315 YDILPAWALVQGVTC
+315 YDTLPAWAAVQSVIC
-330 VVTIVLFALGIAKR
+330 IAMTILLALRFSKGD
-344 TKNEKIICSFSV
+344 KNEKTLSFFGM
-356 LPMISFIFDV
+356 LPMISFISDV
-366 MGTRLGLWQG
+366 AGTGLGLWQG
-376 GLVSEIVFIAIFA
+376 GLISEVIFILIFA
-389 LSLVVLLKV
+389 FSLIVLLKV

-414 EKMILNAKLAE
+414 EKMILNAKLTQ
-425 SRIATMISQIQPHF
+425 SRISTMISQIQPHF

-481 IRFSEEMNHVKH
+481 IRFSQEMNHVKN

-551 NEYYVV
+551 ERYYVV

-584 GRIEAMCGGTLT
+584 GRIEAMCGGTLS
-596 IESEIGKG
+596 IESKIGSG

-612 REAAENDSDNG
+612 KEAQDYDSNNG

>member
-1 MKYMKFF
+1 MKS
-8 KEKLNKKIF
+8 NKDNLKNRIF
-17 IGICISLFV
+17 IGICISLLAV
-26 IVLGLFVYTGRAY
+26 VLCFFVYTGRNY

-46 MYLSAEFKGEYKI
+46 LYLSAEFQGEYKV
-59 ADGDW
+59 ADGNW
-64 QPYVKGKHIPADKG
+64 HPYVKGEHIPANKG

-84 CFQLFFPTT
+84 HFQLFVPTT
-93 GEVLGKAPEGTI
+93 GEIVGNAEEGTV

-118 EGTDEFRPFDAES
+118 EGGDDFRPFDAEYD
-131 NLIGEDLCGKLY
+131 LIGEDLCGKMY
-143 IGYVCKGADEITIRL
+143 IGYECKGADEIIIRL
-158 KNPHKFGNP
+158 KNPHKFGNSG
-167 RAVDDFLDNL
+167 AVDDFLNNL

-184 FERDTLNRGSTH
+184 FERDTLNRGSAH
-196 RILGIALVL
+196 RILGIALIL

-223 GSSNLWLVGFG
+223 GSKNLWLIGTG

-249 MFFSEIIKFNTRMV
+249 MFFSEIIKFNTRML

-272 AITAVTVGWLQET
+272 AITAIIAVWLQGGT
-285 AKKAGNFLT
+285 KKVGVSLT
-294 FFTLLS
+294 VFALFSNLAF
-300 DMTLMMIPVFSDIKF
+300 MMAPEFSNVKF
-315 YDILPAWALVQGVTC
+315 YDTLPVWSAVQSVIC
-330 VVTIVLFALGIAKR
+330 IVMIVLLALHFAKGD
-344 TKNEKIICSFSV
+344 KNEKILSAFGI
-356 LPMISFIFDV
+356 LPMLSFVLDSF
-366 MGTRLGLWQG
+366 GTCFGLWQG
-376 GLVSEIVFIAIFA
+376 GLISETAFILIFVF
-389 LSLVVLLKV
+389 SLIVLLKV

-414 EKMILNAKLAE
+414 EKMILNAKLTE

-451 ITEPKEASKLVRNFS
+451 ITEPQAASKLVRNFS
-466 LYLRGNFSELDNVKP
+466 LYLRGNFSELDNAKP
-481 IRFSEEMNHVKH
+481 ITFSQEMNHVKH

-506 IQYDLRSVEFLLPAL
+506 IQYDLRLVEFLLPAL

-551 NEYYVV
+551 DEFYVV

-596 IESEIGKG
+596 IESKIGSG

-612 REAAENDSDNG
+612 KEAKENDSNNS

>member
-1 MKYMKFF
+1 MKFK
-8 KEKLNKKIF
+8 KEKIF
-17 IGICISLFV
+17 ISICISLLAIV
-26 IVLGLFVYTGRAY
+26 ICFFVYTGREY
-39 GSQAMNA
+39 GNQAMNA
-46 MYLSAEFKGEYKI
+46 LYLSAEFQGEYKV
-59 ADGDW
+59 ADGGW
-64 QPYVKGKHIPADKG
+64 QPYVKGEHIPANKG

-84 CFQLFFPTT
+84 NFQLFVPTT
-93 GEVLGKAPEGTI
+93 GEIVGNASEGVI

-118 EGTDEFRPFDAES
+118 EDGENWRPFDAE
-131 NLIGEDLCGKLY
+131 LDLADEDMCGKMY
-143 IGYVCKGADEITIRL
+143 IGYECKGADEITIKL

-167 RAVDDFLDNL
+167 GAVDDFLNNL

-184 FERDTLNRGSTH
+184 FERDTLNRGGVH
-196 RILGIALVL
+196 RILGIVLIL

-218 LIHIK
+218 LIHFK
-223 GSSNLWLVGFG
+223 GSKNLWLVGFG
-234 VFCAGIYFL
+234 IFSAGMYFL

-249 MFFSEIIKFNTRMV
+249 MFFSEIIKFNTRML

-272 AITAVTVGWLQET
+272 AITAVIAGWLQGK
-285 AKKAGNFLT
+285 AKIVGSSLT
-294 FFTLLS
+294 VFALFSNLAF
-300 DMTLMMIPVFSDIKF
+300 MMVPVFADVKF
-315 YDILPAWALVQGVTC
+315 YDILPVWAAMQSVIC
-330 VVTIVLFALGIAKR
+330 IVMIALLALHFAKGN
-344 TKNEKIICSFSV
+344 KNEKILSSFGV
-356 LPMISFIFDV
+356 LPMISFVFDV
-366 MGTRLGLWQG
+366 VGTGIGLWQG
-376 GLVSEIVFIAIFA
+376 GLVSEATFILIFVA
-389 LSLVVLLKV
+389 SLIVLLKV

-414 EKMILNAKLAE
+414 EKMILKAELTE

-466 LYLRGNFSELDNVKP
+466 LYLRGNFSELDNAKP
-481 IRFSEEMNHVKH
+481 IRFSQEMNHVKH

-551 NEYYVV
+551 EKYYIV

-584 GRIEAMCGGTLT
+584 GRIEAMCGGMLS
-596 IESEIGKG
+596 IESKVGKG
-604 TKATIRIP
+604 TKATIKIP
-612 REAAENDSDNG
+612 KEETENDSNNG

>member
-1 MKYMKFF
+1 MKSIKQNP
-8 KEKLNKKIF
+8 KKKIF
-17 IGICISLFV
+17 IGICISLLAV
-26 IVLGLFVYTGRAY
+26 VLCFFVYTGRDY

-46 MYLSAEFKGEYKI
+46 LYLSAEFQGEYKV

-64 QPYVKGKHIPADKG
+64 HPYVKGEHIPADKG

-84 CFQLFFPTT
+84 NFQLFVPTT
-93 GEVLGKAPEGTI
+93 GEVVGNVSEGTI

-118 EGTDEFRPFDAES
+118 EGGENWRPFDAES
-131 NLIGEDLCGKLY
+131 NLIGEDLCGKMY
-143 IGYVCKGADEITIRL
+143 IGYECKGADEITIKL

-167 RAVDDFLDNL
+167 GAVDDFLNNL

-184 FERDTLNRGSTH
+184 FERDTLNRGSAH
-196 RILGIALVL
+196 RILGIALIL
-205 FAFMLLGTAIFSM
+205 FAFMILGTAIFSM

-223 GSSNLWLVGFG
+223 ESKNLWLVGFCI
-234 VFCAGIYFL
+234 FCAGIYFL

-263 VGSMMLYML
+263 TGSMMLYML
-272 AITAVTVGWLQET
+272 TITAVIAGWLQGKDKIVGSSLT
-285 AKKAGNFLT
+285 AFALFSNLAFMMAPE
-294 FFTLLS
+294 FT
-300 DMTLMMIPVFSDIKF
+300 DVKF
-315 YDILPAWALVQGVTC
+315 YDTLAVWAAVQC
-330 VVTIVLFALGIAKR
+330 VICIVMTVLLALRFAKGD
-344 TKNEKIICSFSV
+344 KNAKIISFFAM

-366 MGTRLGLWQG
+366 TGTGLGLWQG
-376 GLVSEIVFIAIFA
+376 GLISEATFILILAF
-389 LSLVVLLKV
+389 SLIVLLKV
-398 VPQNL
+398 VPQSL

-414 EKMILNAKLAE
+414 EKMILNAKLTE
-425 SRIATMISQIQPHF
+425 SRISTMISQIQPHF

-466 LYLRGNFSELDNVKP
+466 LYLRGNFSELDNAKP
-481 IRFSEEMNHVKH
+481 ITFSQEMNHVKH

-551 NEYYVV
+551 EKYYMV

-584 GRIEAMCGGTLT
+584 GRIEAMCGGTLS
-596 IESEIGKG
+596 IESKIESG
-604 TKATIRIP
+604 TKATIKIP
-612 REAAENDSDNG
+612 KEVAENDSDNS

>member
-1 MKYMKFF
+1 MEFI
-8 KEKLNKKIF
+8 KENPGKKVF
-17 IGICISLFV
+17 IGICVSLLTIAFCF
-26 IVLGLFVYTGRAY
+26 FVYTGRQY

-46 MYLSAEFKGEYKI
+46 MYLSAEFQGEYKV

-64 QPYVKGKHIPADKG
+64 KPYVKGKHIPANKG

-84 CFQLFFPTT
+84 NFILLIPTT
-93 GEVLGKAPEGTI
+93 GEVVGIAPEGTI
-105 LAFYFNHIGGEVS
+105 LALYFNHIGGEIS
-118 EGTDEFRPFDAES
+118 EGGEEFLTFDAE
-131 NLIGEDLCGKLY
+131 NDLIGEDLCGKMY
-143 IGYVCKGADEITIRL
+143 IGYECKGTEEITIKL

-167 RAVDDFLDNL
+167 GAVDDFLNNL

-184 FERDTLNRGSTH
+184 FERDTLSRGFGH
-196 RILGIALVL
+196 RIFGIALIL
-205 FAFMLLGTAIFSM
+205 FAFMILGTAIFSM

-223 GSSNLWLVGFG
+223 GSKNLWLAGFG

-249 MFFSEIIKFNTRMV
+249 MFFSEIIKFNTRMEIC
-263 VGSMMLYML
+263 SIMLYMF
-272 AITAVTVGWLQET
+272 AITAITVILLKGKAKTVGT
-285 AKKAGNFLT
+285 AIAFLNL
-294 FFTLLS
+294 FSNLAF
-300 DMTLMMIPVFSDIKF
+300 MITPEVSDIKF
-315 YDILPAWALVQGVTC
+315 YDTLPVWVTIQSAIC
-330 VVTIVLFALGIAKR
+330 VVMTVLLAHNFAKGD
-344 TKNEKIICSFSV
+344 KNEKILSCFSA
-356 LPMISFIFDV
+356 LPMISFILDIIA
-366 MGTRLGLWQG
+366 TKLDLWQG
-376 GLVSEIVFIAIFA
+376 GLVSEVTFILIFA
-389 LSLVVLLKV
+389 FSLIVLLKV

-403 NAAIRARELEA
+403 NAALRARELEA
-414 EKMILNAKLAE
+414 EKMILNAKLTD

-451 ITEPKEASKLVRNFS
+451 ITEPKKASKLVRNFS
-466 LYLRGNFSELDNVKP
+466 LYLRGNFSELNNTKP
-481 IRFSEEMNHVKH
+481 IRFSQEMNHVKH
-493 YTDIEQV
+493 YTNIEQV

-551 NEYYVV
+551 EEYYVV

-563 VGFDMNAGYDET
+563 IGFDINAGYDES

-584 GRIEAMCGGTLT
+584 GRIKAMCGGTLT

-604 TKATIRIP
+604 TRATIRIP
-612 REAAENDSDNG
+612 KEATENDSNNS

>member
-1 MKYMKFF
+1 MKFL
-8 KEKLNKKIF
+8 KEKSNKKIF
-17 IGICISLFV
+17 IGICISLLA
-26 IVLGLFVYTGRAY
+26 IVLCTFVYTGRDY

-46 MYLSAEFKGEYKI
+46 MYLSAEFQGEYKV

-64 QPYVKGKHIPADKG
+64 QPYVKGEHIPANKG

-84 CFQLFFPTT
+84 HFQLFVPTT
-93 GEVLGKAPEGTI
+93 GEIVGNAQEGTV

-118 EGTDEFRPFDAES
+118 EGGEEFRPFDAEFD
-131 NLIGEDLCGKLY
+131 LIGEDLCGKMY
-143 IGYVCKGADEITIRL
+143 IGYECKGTDEITIKL

-167 RAVDDFLDNL
+167 GAIDDFLNNL
-177 STYGGTD
+177 STYGGTN
-184 FERDTLNRGSTH
+184 FERDTLNRGSAH
-196 RILGIALVL
+196 RILGIALIL
-205 FAFMLLGTAIFSM
+205 FAFMILGTAIFSI
-218 LIHIK
+218 LIHSK
-223 GSSNLWLVGFG
+223 DSKNLWLVGFG

-249 MFFSEIIKFNTRMV
+249 MFFSEIIKFNTRMMT
-263 VGSMMLYML
+263 GSMMLYML
-272 AITAVTVGWLQET
+272 AITAVIADWLQGK
-285 AKKAGNFLT
+285 AKMVGRSLT
-294 FFTLLS
+294 VFALFSNLAF
-300 DMTLMMIPVFSDIKF
+300 MMAPVFSNVKF
-315 YDILPAWALVQGVTC
+315 YDTLPVWAGVQSAICIVM
-330 VVTIVLFALGIAKR
+330 IVLLALRFAKGD
-344 TKNEKIICSFSV
+344 KNGKIISFFAM
-356 LPMISFIFDV
+356 LPMLSFIIDV
-366 MGTRLGLWQG
+366 AGIGYGLCQG
-376 GLVSEIVFIAIFA
+376 ALISETTFILIFVA
-389 LSLVVLLKV
+389 SLIVLLKV

-403 NAAIRARELEA
+403 NAAIRARDLEVEKKILKAELT
-414 EKMILNAKLAE
+414 E
-425 SRIATMISQIQPHF
+425 SRVATMISQIQPHF

-466 LYLRGNFSELDNVKP
+466 LYLRGNFSELDNSKP
-481 IRFSEEMNHVKH
+481 IRFSQEMNHVKH

-551 NEYYVV
+551 ETSYVV

-563 VGFDMNAGYDET
+563 VGFDMSVGYDET

-584 GRIEAMCGGTLT
+584 GRIEAMCSGTLT

-612 REAAENDSDNG
+612 KEAGDYDSDNS

>member
-1 MKYMKFF
+1 MNSIEQNPK
-8 KEKLNKKIF
+8 KKIF
-17 IGICISLFV
+17 IGICISLLAIILCF
-26 IVLGLFVYTGRAY
+26 FVYAGRDY

-46 MYLSAEFKGEYKI
+46 LYLSAEFQGEYKV
-59 ADGDW
+59 ANGDW
-64 QPYVKGKHIPADKG
+64 KPYVKGVHIPADKG

-84 CFQLFFPTT
+84 NFQLFVPTT
-93 GEVLGKAPEGTI
+93 GEVVGKPSEGVI

-118 EGTDEFRPFDAES
+118 EDGGEFRPFDAEFD
-131 NLIGEDLCGKLY
+131 LAGEDMCGKMY
-143 IGYVCKGADEITIRL
+143 IGYVCSGADEITIRL

-167 RAVDDFLDNL
+167 GAVDDFLNNL

-184 FERDTLNRGSTH
+184 FERDTLNHGSAH
-196 RILGIALVL
+196 RLLGIALIL

-223 GSSNLWLVGFG
+223 GSSSLWLVGFG
-234 VFCAGIYFL
+234 IFSAGVYFL

-249 MFFSEIIKFNTRMV
+249 MFFSEIIKFNTRMMTV
-263 VGSMMLYML
+263 SMMLYMS
-272 AITAVTVGWLQET
+272 AITAVVSGWLCGT
-285 AKKAGNFLT
+285 AKRVGVSLT
-294 FFTLLS
+294 VFALFSNLAFMLAPAFFK
-300 DMTLMMIPVFSDIKF
+300 VKF
-315 YDILPAWALVQGVTC
+315 YDTLPVWSAVQAVICT
-330 VVTIVLFALGIAKR
+330 VMIVLLALRFAKGD
-344 TKNEKIICSFSV
+344 KNEKVLSIFGM
-356 LPMISFIFDV
+356 LPMISFISDV
-366 MGTRLGLWQG
+366 VGTGLGLWQG
-376 GLVSEIVFIAIFA
+376 GLISEVVFILIFA
-389 LSLVVLLKV
+389 ASLIVLLKV

-414 EKMILNAKLAE
+414 EKMILSAKLTE
-425 SRIATMISQIQPHF
+425 SRISTMISQIQPHF

-451 ITEPKEASKLVRNFS
+451 ITEPKAASKLVRNFS
-466 LYLRGNFSELDNVKP
+466 LYLRGNFSELDNAKP
-481 IRFSEEMNHVKH
+481 ITFSQEMNHVKH

-506 IQYDLRSVEFLLPAL
+506 IRYDLRSVEFLLPAL

-551 NEYYVV
+551 EKYYVV

-575 KHVGIKNIR
+575 RHVGIKNIR

-596 IESEIGKG
+596 IESKIGSG

-612 REAAENDSDNG
+612 KEAPENDSNNS